1 MNLANRVESVCV
13 IGSGLSGLIA
23 LKSLTA
29 EKCFK
34 RIKCFEIQ
42 DKDGGIWN
50 YTGEPGKASP
60 IPSLDPSLSVDTTV
74 SPIYSHM
81 ETNVPYYNMRFNNF
95 PVADEQDKSRS
106 LYSTYNEVSEY
117 LQSIGNQFSDII
129 QHNTRVTAVEKVHGK
144 WLVSTKTKSS
154 TAQDIFDAVIVGSG
168 SFNTPFLPDFPGLQD
183 WVARYPGSVLHS
195 RNYRAPDAFANKTV
209 VVVGCEASGKD
220 IAEASVPIAKKVYGV
235 VRNLD
240 TLNELK
246 KDTTSGITWVGAL
259 KSFDPDSKS
268 IETADAEIP
277 NIEDVDFVVFATGY
291 LRSYPFLTGVNSS
304 EYPVV
309 TDGVR
314 AHNMFNHM
322 YYTPDPTLVLLGL
335 PKYVL
340 PFRVFE
346 AQAIHAARVLSGRL
360 SLPSLEHRK
369 QWELE
374 RASAALSERGFHD
387 MQFPE
392 DFKYCGNLTADIKQ
406 SKPGHSSLL
415 PYEFDEDQQLQR
427 KNLFKIRK
435 AFRQYRKDTNIS
447 ASSYQELVAKGYLE
461 LDPL

>member
-1 MNLANRVESVCV
+1 MSLANRIESVCV

-23 LKSLTA
+23 LKALTA

-50 YTGEPGKASP
+50 YSGDPGQPSP
-60 IPSLDPSLSVDTTV
+60 IPSLDPNLSVDTTV

-81 ETNVPYYNMRFNNF
+81 ETNVPYYNMRFNSF
-95 PVADEQDKSRS
+95 PLVDEQSGSRS

-117 LQSIGNQFSDII
+117 LQSIGRQFSDII
-129 QHNTRVTAVEKVHGK
+129 QHNTQVTSVEKVHGK
-144 WLVSTKTKSS
+144 WLVSTKTKTS
-154 TAQDIFDAVIVGSG
+154 TAEDVFDAVIVGSG
-168 SFNTPFLPDFPGLQD
+168 SFNTPFLPDFPGLKS
-183 WVARYPGSVLHS
+183 WVAKYPGSVLHS
-195 RNYRAPDAFANKTV
+195 RNYRAPDAFAGKTI

-220 IAEASVPIAKKVYGV
+220 IAEASVPIARKVYGV

-240 TLNELK
+240 SLAEFK

-259 KSFDPDSKS
+259 KSFDPNSKS
-268 IETADAEIP
+268 IETLDPEAPI
-277 NIEDVDFVVFATGY
+277 IENVDHVVFATGY

-304 EYPVV
+304 KYPIV

-322 YYTPDPTLVLLGL
+322 YYIPDPTLVILGL

-346 AQAIHAARVLSGRL
+346 AQAIHAARFLSGRL
-360 SLPSLEHRK
+360 SLPSLEERR
-369 QWELE
+369 QWERE
-374 RASAALSERGFHD
+374 REKSASSERGFHD

-392 DFKYCGNLTADIKQ
+392 DFKYCGSLTADIKQ
-406 SKPGHSSLL
+406 SKPGVSSLL

-435 AFRQYRKDTNIS
+435 AFREYRKDTNIN
-447 ASSYQELVAKGYLE
+447 APSYHELMSKGYLE